1 MAIDQTTLS
10 RITQMHPALI
20 TEVKDLYLNKIVPA
34 LTGGVSCRFAYTLRT
49 FEQQD
54 ALYAQGRTKLFDKA
68 GRRLGIV
75 TNAKAGQ
82 SYHNYGLA
90 LDIVLIDNV
99 SAYWDVVKDFDNDGD
114 ADWMEIVKIFKQ
126 HGWEWGGDW
135 KAKDM
140 PHFQKT
146 FGYEWETL
154 LQMYENQDF
163 IPGTYFVNI

>member
-10 RITQMHPALI
+10 RINQLHPRLV

-34 LTGGVSCRFAYTLRT
+34 LTGGVSCRFAYTLRS
-49 FEQQD
+49 FEQQ
-54 ALYAQGRTKLFDKA
+54 AELYAQGRTKLFDKQ
-68 GRRLGIV
+68 GKRLGIV
-75 TNAKAGQ
+75 TNAKPGQ

-99 SAYWDVVKDFDNDGD
+99 SAYWDVVKDFDNDGM
-114 ADWMEIVKIFKQ
+114 ADWMEIVNIFKQ
-126 HGWEWGGDW
+126 NGWEWGGDW
-135 KAKDM
+135 HFKDM
-140 PHFQKT
+140 PHFEKA

-154 LQMYENQDF
+154 LSMYENKDF